1 MKLALITDTSAYLPE
16 AIENHEDVYVLDIP
30 IIIDGKT
37 YIEGQNLTLDQ
48 YYDKLAA
55 SKELP
60 KTSQPS
66 LAELDDLLCQLEKEG
81 YTHVLGLFI
90 AAGISGFWQN
100 IQFLIEEHP
109 NLTIAFPDTKITSAP
124 QGNLVRNALMCSRE
138 GMDFDVIVNKIQS
151 QIEKIEGFIV
161 VNDLNHLVKGGRL
174 SNGSAIL
181 GNLLSIKPV
190 LHFNEEGK
198 IVVYEKV
205 RTEKKALKR
214 LAEIVK
220 EMTADGEYDIA
231 IIHSRAQDKAE
242 QLYNLLAKAGL
253 KDDLEIVSFGGV
265 IATHLGEGAV
275 AFGITPKN

>member
-100 IQFLIEEHP
+100 IQFLIE
-109 NLTIAFPDTKITSAP
+109 
-124 QGNLVRNALMCSRE
+124 
-138 GMDFDVIVNKIQS
+138 
-151 QIEKIEGFIV
+151 
-161 VNDLNHLVKGGRL
+161 
-174 SNGSAIL
+174 
-181 GNLLSIKPV
+181 
-190 LHFNEEGK
+190 
-198 IVVYEKV
+198 
-205 RTEKKALKR
+205 
-214 LAEIVK
+214 
-220 EMTADGEYDIA
+220 
-231 IIHSRAQDKAE
+231 
-242 QLYNLLAKAGL
+242 
-253 KDDLEIVSFGGV
+253 
-265 IATHLGEGAV
+265 
-275 AFGITPKN
+275 